1 MTGAKQC
8 NFYIAFRQGIV
19 EKPHTL
25 FFIWIF
31 ATESIYAE
39 FVYSV

>member
-1 MTGAKQC
+1 MTSAKQN

-19 EKPHTL
+19 EKPHIL
-25 FFIWIF
+25 FHLDF